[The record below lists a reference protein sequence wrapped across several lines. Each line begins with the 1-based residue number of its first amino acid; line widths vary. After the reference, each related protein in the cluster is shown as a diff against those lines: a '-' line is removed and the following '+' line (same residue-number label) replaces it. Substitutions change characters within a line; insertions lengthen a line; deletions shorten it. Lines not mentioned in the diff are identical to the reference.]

1 MNNRTLTKP
10 VIVLFLGILSVST
23 ASIFIRFAQRDV
35 PSLVIAAYRMSIA
48 TLLITPFVLYHRRS
62 ELAYLRGKNLVLV
75 GLSGFFLAVHFATWI
90 TSLELTTV
98 ASSVVLVTTTPLWVA
113 LFSVIILKEP
123 LHKTTLLGMMIA
135 LSGGLI
141 IGFSDFCY
149 KSGNGFACPDF
160 QNLVRGEVLLGDFL
174 ALTGAVM
181 AAMYLI
187 IGRKIRANISLLS
200 YIFPVYG
207 ISALFLLALVILL
220 RMPAFGFANQA
231 YLWLLLLAFIPQ
243 LIGHTSFNWALR
255 FLSAGYVS
263 IALLGEPIGTTILAM
278 IFLGEMPTFVKII
291 GGTLIFVGILL
302 ASRFE

>member
-243 LIGHTSFNWALR
+243 LLGHTSFNWALR